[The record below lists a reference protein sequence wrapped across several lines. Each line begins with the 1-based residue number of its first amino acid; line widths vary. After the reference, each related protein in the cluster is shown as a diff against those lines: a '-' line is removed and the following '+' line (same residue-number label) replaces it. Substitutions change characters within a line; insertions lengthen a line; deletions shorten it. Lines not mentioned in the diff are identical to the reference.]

1 MKAKLERP
9 RRGFFWASLG
19 LGATLT
25 LLGVFP
31 TETGSSAIALT
42 APQRATSGAALDA
55 PHQYTGPGAC
65 SSTTCHGSIAPMTIN
80 RVKQNEYSVWIVRD
94 KHSKAYAALRGTIGE
109 RMGAILGI
117 GRSEAAPKCLA
128 CHALDVPETERA
140 RTFDLT
146 EGVSCEN
153 CHGPAAAWLGP
164 HTERD
169 WKHED
174 SVAKLGMYDT
184 RDIIKRT
191 ERCLTC
197 HLGNEKKYVDHTMI
211 AAGHPD
217 LYFELDSFSA
227 QMPRHWKDSNGE
239 PDQPDGSDPWFDVRE
254 WATGQAV
261 QLKQSLV
268 LLAERTR
275 GKAWPEYSEFE
286 CYACHHSIVPAEGSW
301 EQARGYA
308 NRRPGDPPWNVARY
322 VVFREIVG
330 QVDEADAQNLDAELS
345 RVNKLMSELNPNRE
359 EVATAATNSA
369 RLTGEIARR
378 LIAMQYNAALTLR
391 LLQRISSDSGN
402 ISAQGEHCAAQAA
415 MALQSLYIAYE
426 RNDKFQDSQQL
437 RVAIGGLFE
446 QLQVP
451 SSYDPNRFSRQMK
464 QVNAMLR

>member
-1 MKAKLERP
+1 MKTRLERP
-9 RRGFFWASLG
+9 RHPFLWASLG
-19 LGATLT
+19 LGAILT
-25 LLGVFP
+25 LGVFP
-31 TETGSSAIALT
+31 SETGSNGIALA
-42 APQRATSGAALDA
+42 APQRASSGTALDA

-94 KHSKAYAALRGTIGE
+94 KHSKAYAALMGTVGE

-117 GRSEAAPKCLA
+117 GKSEAAPKCLA
-128 CHALDVPETERA
+128 CHALDVPAADRA

-153 CHGPAAAWLGP
+153 CHGPSAAWLGP

-184 RDIIKRT
+184 HDIIKRA

-197 HLGNEKKYVDHTMI
+197 HLGDEKKYVDHAMI

-227 QMPRHWKDSNGE
+227 EMPRHWKSNNGE
-239 PDQPDGSDPWFDVRE
+239 PGQPDGSDPWYDVRE

-261 QLKQSLV
+261 QLKQALV
-268 LLAERTR
+268 HLAERTH
-275 GKAWPEYSEFE
+275 GKVWPEYSELE
-286 CYACHHSIVPAEGSW
+286 CYACHHSIVPAERSW

-308 NRRPGDPPWNVARY
+308 NRRPGDPPWNASRY
-322 VVFREIVG
+322 VVFREIVR
-330 QVDEADAQNLDAELS
+330 QVDQAVAQELDVELS

-359 EVATAATNSA
+359 EVATATTNSA
-369 RLTGEIARR
+369 RLAGEIAKR
-378 LIAMQYNAALTLR
+378 LNTMQYNPALTLR
-391 LLQRISSDSGN
+391 LLQQISSDSEN
-402 ISAQGEHCAAQAA
+402 ISSQGEHCAAQAA
-415 MALQSLYIAYE
+415 MALQSLYVAYD
-426 RNDKFQDSQQL
+426 RNQKFQDSQQL
-437 RVAIGGLFE
+437 RAAIGGLFE
-446 QLQVP
+446 QLLVP

-464 QVNAMLR
+464 QVNALLR